1 MTSVCPGM
9 GREGELS
16 SGWGTLAGLS
26 HSLQM
31 SFVTLLLSSPFSRG
45 KRPQQAGARMGE
57 DGRSG
62 GRGLNRAVCA
72 FPAAT
77 EDRAKALSCICSWR
91 GAAVGH
97 TPVHAEE
104 ERNAPMGRR
113 RCAREHFCHGP
124 WILWQSTQTQFFCSP
139 DIYFSRG
146 EESWALTGQQSR
158 EITRMLREQIM
169 SCGTTPDLAT
179 RRKVGQSIK
188 RPSNHPVPGWPR
200 WQ

>member
-26 HSLQM
+26 HSLKM
-31 SFVTLLLSSPFSRG
+31 SFVTLLLSSPFSRS
-45 KRPQQAGARMGE
+45 KRPQQAGARTGE

-104 ERNAPMGRR
+104 ERNALMGRR
-113 RCAREHFCHGP
+113 RCQRARLP
-124 WILWQSTQTQFFCSP
+124 WSLDPLAVHTNNTIFLLSRHLFFTW
-139 DIYFSRG
+139 RG
-146 EESWALTGQQSR
+146 ELSTH
-158 EITRMLREQIM
+158 
-169 SCGTTPDLAT
+169 GTAKQRNYQDA
-179 RRKVGQSIK
+179 
-188 RPSNHPVPGWPR
+188 
-200 WQ
+200 